1 MKWDRLLSPIKEPFT
16 NHISN
21 QQQTQ
26 LALSIFKLVRNSFF
40 FVFSG
45 RLYRFN
51 YLDFTFCK
59 YIRT

>member
-40 FVFSG
+40 
-45 RLYRFN
+45 L
-51 YLDFTFCK
+51 FCFQED
-59 YIRT
+59 YIDLII